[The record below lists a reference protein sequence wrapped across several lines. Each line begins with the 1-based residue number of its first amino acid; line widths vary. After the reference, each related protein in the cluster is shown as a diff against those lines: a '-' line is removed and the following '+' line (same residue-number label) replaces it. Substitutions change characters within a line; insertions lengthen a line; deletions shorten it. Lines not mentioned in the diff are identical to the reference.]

1 VLAAL
6 IGNPFLFKVFDLS
19 SVDKIYVGA
28 GILSNDLYAK
38 VKEAQPS
45 WNITIGYGNQ
55 DSLLPIGQTDQ
66 ECFLGLTESSVAV
79 AMSSP
84 HEHLQGSVGV
94 LLPLYQARLL
104 REDGSEVEA
113 FEEPGELLLSS
124 PNQAVGYLGDDKASA
139 ATFQDGWLR
148 TGDVAVFR
156 QSPRGDSHLCI
167 VDRLKDMIKV
177 KVRLSNSRERRS
189 KLTLR
194 DVRVCK
200 FLPLSSKTFCGS
212 IPALPT

>member
-1 VLAAL
+1 MLAAL

-28 GILSNDLYAK
+28 GILSSDLYTK
-38 VKEAQPS
+38 VKAAQPG
-45 WNITIGYGNQ
+45 WNIVIGYGNPG
-55 DSLLPIGQTDQ
+55 SPLIRGQKVLI
-66 ECFLGLTESSVAV
+66 ENLCIGLTESSVAV

-104 REDGSEVEA
+104 REDGTEVEA
-113 FEEPGELLLSS
+113 FNEPGELLLSS
-124 PNQAVGYLGDDKASA
+124 PNQAQGYLGYDEASA
-139 ATFQDGWLR
+139 VTFRDGWLR

-156 QSPRGDSHLCI
+156 QSPKGDSHLCI

-177 KVRLSNSRERRS
+177 KVRN
-189 KLTLR
+189 
-194 DVRVCK
+194 
-200 FLPLSSKTFCGS
+200 FQ
-212 IPALPT
+212 